1 MEQKF
6 YVTYQDE
13 SGGIQSAEVTIEG
26 KVNVDSVKQ
35 AVKDSLDYYKRDSIR
50 TIIAWSPSEEFT
62 WDERTEFWEAHK

>member
-13 SGGIQSAEVTIEG
+13 SGGIQSEVVTIEG
-26 KVNVDSVKQ
+26 KVNPRSVTQ

-50 TIIAWSPSEEFT
+50 KIIAWSPTEDFT
-62 WDERTEFWEAHK
+62 WEEAQEFYDAHK